1 MEIEYLADRPDA
13 IDLVARWYVEEWGGS
28 NSRLTL
34 ESVSRSLTSS
44 MNRDSLPLMLLAVEQ
59 KRVVGAVELK
69 IREMSIY
76 PDKEH
81 WLGGLYVDPACRG
94 SGIGRQLIKRAIALA
109 STLGVSML
117 YLQTERLDG
126 GVYASLGWKPYEQVS
141 NKGIDVLIMERDV

>member
-13 IDLVARWYVEEWGGS
+13 IDLVACWYVEEWGGS

-81 WLGGLYVDPACRG
+81 WLGGLYVDPARRG
-94 SGIGRQLIKRAIALA
+94 SGIGRQLIEHAIALA
-109 STLGVSML
+109 STLGISTL

-126 GVYASLGWKPYEQVS
+126 GVYASLGWKPYEQVN
-141 NKGIDVLIMERDV
+141 NKGIGVLIMERDV